1 MQPLFNS
8 YINKLVA
15 VVLALKEK
23 PIQHL
28 NFIQCRE
35 KKHKEKKKKNDWICL
50 FKYVWTLQMIYVQL
64 NGLLCTLLTSSCI
77 HIQIDCD
84 FQLFIHDSL
93 LFVTFNIHECTII
106 NPTISKQNFFMFFFL
121 NAIKVKSN
129 II

>member
-35 KKHKEKKKKNDWICL
+35 KKHKEKKKK
-50 FKYVWTLQMIYVQL
+50 MIEFVYL
-64 NGLLCTLLTSSCI
+64 N
-77 HIQIDCD
+77 
-84 FQLFIHDSL
+84 
-93 LFVTFNIHECTII
+93 
-106 NPTISKQNFFMFFFL
+106 MFGRY
-121 NAIKVKSN
+121 K
-129 II
+129 